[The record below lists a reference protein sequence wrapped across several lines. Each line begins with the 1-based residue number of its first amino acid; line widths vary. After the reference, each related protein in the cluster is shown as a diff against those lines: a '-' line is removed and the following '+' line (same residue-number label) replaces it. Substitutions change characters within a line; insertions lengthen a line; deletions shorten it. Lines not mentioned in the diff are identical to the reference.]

1 MNTQAEVISI
11 GNDAIDDQ
19 EPMVIL
25 FDEHATTAIQNVA
38 LIQHFMDE
46 AAKKQLTL
54 TTDSA
59 VIINQQPYTITYVG
73 ALVNPNLNSIGHV
86 ALVFGHAPQE
96 DQLQS
101 GLYLTPAAAGVPAVP
116 EFKVGTQIT
125 YQETM

>member
-46 AAKKQLTL
+46 AAKK
-54 TTDSA
+54 
-59 VIINQQPYTITYVG
+59 
-73 ALVNPNLNSIGHV
+73 NS
-86 ALVFGHAPQE
+86 
-96 DQLQS
+96 
-101 GLYLTPAAAGVPAVP
+101 
-116 EFKVGTQIT
+116 
-125 YQETM
+125 

>member
-46 AAKKQLTL
+46 AAKKTAN
-54 TTDSA
+54 TDDRFCG
-59 VIINQQPYTITYVG
+59 YY
-73 ALVNPNLNSIGHV
+73 
-86 ALVFGHAPQE
+86 
-96 DQLQS
+96 
-101 GLYLTPAAAGVPAVP
+101 
-116 EFKVGTQIT
+116 
-125 YQETM
+125 